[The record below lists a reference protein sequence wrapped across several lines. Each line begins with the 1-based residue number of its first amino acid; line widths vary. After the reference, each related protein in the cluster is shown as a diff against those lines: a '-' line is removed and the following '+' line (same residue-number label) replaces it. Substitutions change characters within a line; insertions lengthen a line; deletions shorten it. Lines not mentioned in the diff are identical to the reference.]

1 MVRVRRGESTP
12 ALGPVT
18 VFAAIVPPF
27 GKHSILHRESL
38 CVDHVHIAI
47 QQLLRHQPGEREEG
61 GSESEREREREAEGG
76 GEGGEEGGGQ
86 SHDLMVSII
95 SVCVS
100 QP

>member
-1 MVRVRRGESTP
+1 VRVRRGESTP
-12 ALGPVT
+12 TLSPVT

-27 GKHSILHRESL
+27 GKYSIFYRESL

-47 QQLLRHQPGEREEG
+47 QQLLRHQPGREEG
-61 GSESEREREREAEGG
+61 GSESEREREAMD
-76 GEGGEEGGGQ
+76 GGEEGGQ
-86 SHDLMVSII
+86 SYDLMVSII